1 MQFGADEKK
10 LEYIHLT
17 LALKNCKINELQD
30 TIELMLKSFKKF
42 VNRDIFKQKGKG
54 AKGTIKGWFRNLEIT
69 FNQEDK
75 TFHPHFHIILAVEKS
90 YFFKETNPDK
100 YLTQEVALQMWKECL
115 GVDYLPTTDLRKV
128 YYLDENG
135 NKIINFDDDD
145 GEGLKKAVEEASK
158 YITKAMELLSI
169 DDEKLQKKVIKS
181 MLQAL
186 SYRRLFAYG
195 GILKNIRAELKLQDE
210 EKSNLINLGD
220 DEIDTT
226 GMEYFVEV
234 YKWCQENGG
243 QYKKFVELSEVEYKK
258 LEKSMQDERKNEN
271 YSNEDINR
279 ELSSQNYQLIECDSY
294 KEKINQEIKE
304 RYKVNKSIRKD
315 AVLCVETVFTSDKEF
330 FDKLT
335 PEQERL
341 YFEKS
346 VEFLKEQ
353 FGEKNIIF
361 ATVHKDETTPH
372 LHAGFI
378 PMTDDGRLSY
388 KNFVNS
394 KYDLIKL
401 QDKYFEKMVEF
412 FPELERGQNSK
423 ETKARHLAN
432 QEYKIQQKEKD

>member
-1 MQFGADEKK
+1 MSYNLQLNSTKNNKKMQEEILLEEKLSFLKKSSVKMANIFLDFDKKKGARMIDCAKVLLFKKFEQIEYRKLFKAFMCKILLCPFCMARKSILIGNNLYKVLQFGADEKK

-75 TFHPHFHIILAVEKS
+75 TFHPHFHIILAVEKT
-90 YFFKETNPDK
+90 YFFKETNPDG
-100 YLTQEVALQMWKECL
+100 YLTQERALQMWKECL
-115 GVDYLPTTDLRKV
+115 GVDYLPTVDLRKV

-135 NKIINFDDDD
+135 NKIIKFDDD

-158 YITKAMELLSI
+158 YITKALDLLSI
-169 DDEKLQKKVIKS
+169 EDEKLQKKVIRS

-234 YKWCQENGG
+234 YKWCQDNGG
-243 QYKKFVELSEVEYKK
+243 QYQKFMELSEGEYKK
-258 LEKSMQDERKNEN
+258 LEKSMQDERNILKKM
-271 YSNEDINR
+271 DI
-279 ELSSQNYQLIECDSY
+279 L
-294 KEKINQEIKE
+294 KKIK
-304 RYKVNKSIRKD
+304 
-315 AVLCVETVFTSDKEF
+315 
-330 FDKLT
+330 
-335 PEQERL
+335 
-341 YFEKS
+341 
-346 VEFLKEQ
+346 
-353 FGEKNIIF
+353 
-361 ATVHKDETTPH
+361 
-372 LHAGFI
+372 
-378 PMTDDGRLSY
+378 
-388 KNFVNS
+388 
-394 KYDLIKL
+394 
-401 QDKYFEKMVEF
+401 
-412 FPELERGQNSK
+412 
-423 ETKARHLAN
+423 
-432 QEYKIQQKEKD
+432 

>member
-1 MQFGADEKK
+1 MSYNLQLNSTKNNKKMQEEILLEEKLSFLKKSSVKMANIFLDFDKKKGARMIDCAKVLLFKKFEQIEYRKLFKAFMCKILLCPFCMARKSILIGNNLYKVLQFGADEKK

-75 TFHPHFHIILAVEKS
+75 TFHPHFHIILAVEKT
-90 YFFKETNPDK
+90 YFFKETNPDG
-100 YLTQEVALQMWKECL
+100 YFTQERALQMWKECL
-115 GVDYLPTTDLRKV
+115 GVDYLPTVDLRKV

-135 NKIINFDDDD
+135 NKIIKFDDD

-158 YITKAMELLSI
+158 YITKALDLLSI
-169 DDEKLQKKVIKS
+169 EDEKLQKKVIRS

-243 QYKKFVELSEVEYKK
+243 QYKKFVEMSEVEYKK
-258 LEKSMQDERKNEN
+258 LEKSMQDERNTLRKM
-271 YSNEDINR
+271 DI
-279 ELSSQNYQLIECDSY
+279 L
-294 KEKINQEIKE
+294 
-304 RYKVNKSIRKD
+304 
-315 AVLCVETVFTSDKEF
+315 
-330 FDKLT
+330 KL
-335 PEQERL
+335 
-341 YFEKS
+341 K
-346 VEFLKEQ
+346 
-353 FGEKNIIF
+353 
-361 ATVHKDETTPH
+361 
-372 LHAGFI
+372 
-378 PMTDDGRLSY
+378 
-388 KNFVNS
+388 
-394 KYDLIKL
+394 
-401 QDKYFEKMVEF
+401 
-412 FPELERGQNSK
+412 
-423 ETKARHLAN
+423 
-432 QEYKIQQKEKD
+432 

>member
-1 MQFGADEKK
+1 MDYTRNIEKNQEKILLEEKLTNLKKSSVKMSKLLFDIDKKKALRMIDCAKILLFKKFEQINYRKLFKAFMCKILLCPFCMTRKSILIGNNLYKVLQTGADEKG

-17 LALKNCKINELQD
+17 LALKNCKINELQE
-30 TIELMLKSFKKF
+30 TIELMLKAFEKLRA
-42 VNRDIFKQKGKG
+42 RDIFKQKGKG

-69 FNQEDK
+69 FNREEK

-90 YFFKETNPDK
+90 YFFKETNPDG
-100 YLTQEVALQMWKECL
+100 YLTQERALQMWKECL

-135 NKIINFDDDD
+135 NKIIKFDDD

-195 GILKNIRAELKLQDE
+195 GVLKNIRADLKLEDE

-243 QYKKFVELSEVEYKK
+243 QYQKFVELSEGEYKK
-258 LEKSMQDERKNEN
+258 LEKSMQDER
-271 YSNEDINR
+271 
-279 ELSSQNYQLIECDSY
+279 
-294 KEKINQEIKE
+294 
-304 RYKVNKSIRKD
+304 
-315 AVLCVETVFTSDKEF
+315 
-330 FDKLT
+330 
-335 PEQERL
+335 
-341 YFEKS
+341 
-346 VEFLKEQ
+346 
-353 FGEKNIIF
+353 NIIK
-361 ATVHKDETTPH
+361 TMDILKVK
-372 LHAGFI
+372 
-378 PMTDDGRLSY
+378 
-388 KNFVNS
+388 
-394 KYDLIKL
+394 
-401 QDKYFEKMVEF
+401 
-412 FPELERGQNSK
+412 
-423 ETKARHLAN
+423 
-432 QEYKIQQKEKD
+432 

>member
-1 MQFGADEKK
+1 MSYAIMRMEKRNASN
-10 LEYIHLT
+10 IVG
-17 LALKNCKINELQD
+17 
-30 TIELMLKSFKKF
+30 MFKH
-42 VNRDIFKQKGKG
+42 N
-54 AKGTIKGWFRNLEIT
+54 
-69 FNQEDK
+69 
-75 TFHPHFHIILAVEKS
+75 
-90 YFFKETNPDK
+90 
-100 YLTQEVALQMWKECL
+100 
-115 GVDYLPTTDLRKV
+115 
-128 YYLDENG
+128 
-135 NKIINFDDDD
+135 
-145 GEGLKKAVEEASK
+145 
-158 YITKAMELLSI
+158 
-169 DDEKLQKKVIKS
+169 
-181 MLQAL
+181 
-186 SYRRLFAYG
+186 
-195 GILKNIRAELKLQDE
+195 
-210 EKSNLINLGD
+210 
-220 DEIDTT
+220 
-226 GMEYFVEV
+226 
-234 YKWCQENGG
+234 
-243 QYKKFVELSEVEYKK
+243 
-258 LEKSMQDERKNEN
+258 ERKNEN

-335 PEQERL
+335 PEQEKI

-361 ATVHKDETTPH
+361 ATVHKDETIPH

-432 QEYKIQQKEKD
+432 QEYKIQQKEKAMELQLEQINKNAMELEEKKKKLEAKKERLKLEDEKLYELDNVLKHVEEKKKLFKNETIVSMDKEIYKSLLKYAREGEGYLKKLLKLEKNVEKLEKENLNYLVENKSLSDRNMVLESKKISLELELQEYRLLSKNLGELLQDIGYDKVLEECQLYSKWKNGNRLEKKELENKILEKDEKELNKAEKMILKGLEEKNSWEKVVARQTRGRNRGGMER